1 MTSQQLNRIKEET
14 KTAMEEAAVQSEQQL
29 KDKDSEI
36 EGLLEQNQ
44 EEREQN
50 KQLQQELVYKQ
61 TDLDSV
67 QSLMAKTV
75 FKC

>member
-1 MTSQQLNRIKEET
+1 MTSQQLNRIKEEA